1 MRQHST
7 AWWVERLEAL
17 KIGCGP
23 INRLSEVF
31 ADPHVVAR
39 NMVVEMA
46 HGSGATVKVV
56 ANPVKL
62 SETPADYR
70 LPPPLLGEHT
80 DQVLSEQLGF
90 DAATLAGLRAQGVI

>member
-1 MRQHST
+1 
-7 AWWVERLEAL
+7 
-17 KIGCGP
+17 
-23 INRLSEVF
+23 
-31 ADPHVVAR
+31 
-39 NMVVEMA
+39 VVEMA

-70 LPPPLLGEHT
+70 LPPPRLGEHT

-90 DAATLAGLRAQGVI
+90 DTATLADLRAREII